1 MAWTAAATVCW
12 RLLRLPFAPLP
23 SLVPGLVFLAQRPD
37 AVDKEYADL
46 NLRPLYPNVCR
57 HPSSLRPYPGA
68 IPILPLI
75 HLCTQRGHHIR
86 VRQHMNPLSSSFSE
100 PTGPPEWKEVF
111 DDPLLPLMV
120 DIGCGNLDVQGVGVG
135 MMSTFFP
142 LSSRGNN
149 GWIVIKVQVFSSEA
163 WYETSS
169 KIIATHTDSPDV
181 LIWDVEAQPNRHAV
195 LGASES
201 RPDLE
206 IVEFALAMCPAE
218 PYVLSEGKD
227 KSVVLWSIQDHI
239 SALGDS
245 SSSPGASDSKQ
256 SVKTTNEKESPKV
269 DPRGIFHGHDSRVED
284 VQFYPSRSFVV
295 WVMMLVLFCG
305 MLELALLQL
314 LRLRKLTVEMFIV
327 LIGIP

>member
-1 MAWTAAATVCW
+1 
-12 RLLRLPFAPLP
+12 
-23 SLVPGLVFLAQRPD
+23 RPD

-46 NLRPLYPNVCR
+46 NLRPLYPN
-57 HPSSLRPYPGA
+57 
-68 IPILPLI
+68 
-75 HLCTQRGHHIR
+75 RGHHIR

-120 DIGCGNLDVQGVGVG
+120 DIGCGSGRFLIWHAKNSGKSQNYLGLEIRQKVNRIRELPQNIG

-284 VQFYPSRSFVV
+284 VQFYPSRIIGLLYELRRSFVV

-314 LRLRKLTVEMFIV
+314 LSFLLVPNRVTLYFFPK
-327 LIGIP
+327 

>member
-1 MAWTAAATVCW
+1 
-12 RLLRLPFAPLP
+12 
-23 SLVPGLVFLAQRPD
+23 
-37 AVDKEYADL
+37 
-46 NLRPLYPNVCR
+46 
-57 HPSSLRPYPGA
+57 
-68 IPILPLI
+68 
-75 HLCTQRGHHIR
+75 
-86 VRQHMNPLSSSFSE
+86 MNPLSSSFSE

-120 DIGCGNLDVQGVGVG
+120 DIGCGSGRFLIWHAKNSGKSQNYLGLEIRQ
-135 MMSTFFP
+135 
-142 LSSRGNN
+142 
-149 GWIVIKVQVFSSEA
+149 KVNRIRELPQN
-163 WYETSS
+163 S
-169 KIIATHTDSPDV
+169 KIIATHTNSPDVLIWDVEAQPNRHVLGASESRPDLILIGHKEIVEFVLAMCPAEPYVLSGGKWQQEYNDVAYLGESPSEASEFIELAQLPESENFHRTV

-284 VQFYPSRSFVV
+284 VQFYPSR
-295 WVMMLVLFCG
+295 
-305 MLELALLQL
+305 
-314 LRLRKLTVEMFIV
+314 
-327 LIGIP
+327 